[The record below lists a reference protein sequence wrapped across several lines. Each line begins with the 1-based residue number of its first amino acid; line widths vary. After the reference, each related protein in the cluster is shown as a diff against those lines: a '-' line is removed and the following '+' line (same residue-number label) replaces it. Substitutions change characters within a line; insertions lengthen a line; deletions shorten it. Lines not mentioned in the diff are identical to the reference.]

1 MRYKVTYIPTYD
13 PEDICKI
20 WVEAS
25 SKDEAI
31 REAKSEYWD
40 IKDII
45 SVTKL

>member
-1 MRYKVTYIPTYD
+1 MKYYVTYISTQD
-13 PEDICKI
+13 DDVSKV

-45 SVTKL
+45 QVTC